1 MKEPTIKVGILVD
14 QNEISFKLHGYF
26 LLNKKIKL
34 SGKSLK
40 AQANG
45 RSIIL
50 KDNNSILFQ
59 EDSLL
64 FEPIKQK
71 ETKFEV
77 ENVTI
82 GINFHWEQKEN
93 EIFEGNF
100 LIINRNKKLTLIN
113 EISVEKYL
121 QSVIS
126 SEMNSDSPYEY
137 LKAHSIISRS
147 WLLAQLD
154 KSKKQLNVNSAIITE
169 NEHIIWYDRS
179 NHTDFDVCADDHC
192 QRYQGITKIRKN
204 NVYKAVEETSGLV
217 LVYNDEICDT
227 RFSKCCGGLL
237 EEYENV
243 WDDTKHPYLV
253 TLFDGESKDSF
264 LYPKTEEEFINFI
277 KSNPKAYCNTNDTNL
292 LRTIL
297 HEYDQTTTDFFRWK
311 VEIKQ
316 LALKTLLQ
324 IKLGID
330 FCEIK
335 QLIPLER
342 GKSGRIK
349 KLKII
354 GTKKELTIGKE
365 LEIRRILSEKHLYS
379 SAFFVEY
386 VYKNNPEIPY
396 KFILHGAG
404 WGHGVG
410 FCQIG
415 GAVMASKGK
424 KYDEILFHY
433 FPNTLLKK
441 LY

>member
-14 QNEISFKLHGYF
+14 QNEISFKLHGDF
-26 LLNKKIKL
+26 LLNNKIKL
-34 SGKSLK
+34 SNKSLK

-50 KDNNSILFQ
+50 KDRNSILFQ

-64 FEPIKQK
+64 FKPIKQK

-82 GINFHWEQKEN
+82 GIDFHWEQKEN
-93 EIFEGNF
+93 EIFEGNI

-113 EISVEKYL
+113 EINVEKYL

-147 WLLAQLD
+147 WLLAQLV
-154 KSKKQLNVNSAIITE
+154 KSKNQTNVNTPIIDE
-169 NEHIIWYDRS
+169 SERIIWYDKS
-179 NHTDFDVCADDHC
+179 KHTDFDVCADDHC
-192 QRYQGITKIRKN
+192 QRYQGITRIQKN
-204 NVYKAVEETSGLV
+204 NVSKAIEETSGLV
-217 LVYNDEICDT
+217 LVYNDEICDA
-227 RFSKCCGGLL
+227 RFSKCCGGIL

-243 WDDTKHPYLV
+243 WDDTHYPYLV
-253 TLFDGESKDSF
+253 ALFDGENKDSF

-277 KSNPKAYCNTNDTNL
+277 KSNPKAYCNTDNTKL
-292 LRTIL
+292 LQTVL
-297 HEYDQTTTDFFRWK
+297 NEYDQTTKDFYRWK

-330 FCEIK
+330 FGEIK
-335 QLIPLER
+335 QLIPIER

-386 VYKNNPEIPY
+386 VYKDNPEIPC